1 MDATATVAFAS
12 VAATAITTVGV
23 VVTAVINNRRERESA
38 ADEGIESV
46 LRERVTLY
54 KELYEEQLAENEK
67 LKMKL
72 KERGSR

>member
-1 MDATATVAFAS
+1 MDATATAAFAS

-54 KELYEEQLAENEK
+54 KELYEEQLEEDEK
-67 LKMKL
+67 LKIKL

>member
-1 MDATATVAFAS
+1 MDATATVAFGS
-12 VAATAITTVGV
+12 VAATAITTIGV
-23 VVTAVINNRRERESA
+23 VVTAEINNRREREAA
-38 ADEGIESV
+38 ADEGIELV

>member
-1 MDATATVAFAS
+1 MDATATVAFGS
-12 VAATAITTVGV
+12 VAATAITTIGV
-23 VVTAVINNRRERESA
+23 VVTAEINNRRERESA
-38 ADEGIESV
+38 ADEGIELV

>member
-1 MDATATVAFAS
+1 MDATATAAFAS

-54 KELYEEQLAENEK
+54 KELYEEQLAEDEK
-67 LKMKL
+67 LKIKL

>member
-1 MDATATVAFAS
+1 MDATATAAFAS

-46 LRERVTLY
+46 LRERATLY
-54 KELYEEQLAENEK
+54 KELYEEQLAEDEK
-67 LKMKL
+67 LKIKL